1 MKSFL
6 APTYTFT
13 PGASGVGTVDLS
25 GISGFN
31 IKFLVAVIN
40 QTRGVTIYATGSTAT
55 RYTALAGTTLTL
67 FADTSDHN
75 SGDVLQVIY
84 DELNPLTADQLAAV
98 ELTESVR
105 QMQGELEILRNT
117 IGQTRVDGGG
127 RLRVLL
133 DQISGSLTLGTV
145 STLSTLTTLTNQTS
159 IGGIA
164 ANDQVP
170 ALRRLAADTLLT
182 KISLT

>member
-1 MKSFL
+1 MKSFIT
-6 APTYTFT
+6 PNYTFT
-13 PGASGVGTVDLS
+13 PGASGVGTVNLS
-25 GISGFN
+25 GIANFN
-31 IKFLVAVIN
+31 IKYLLAIIN

-67 FADTSDHN
+67 AADTANHSA
-75 SGDVLQVIY
+75 SDVLQVIY
-84 DELNPLTADQLAAV
+84 EEM
-98 ELTESVR
+98 ELTEIVR

-127 RLRVLL
+127 RLRVLI
-133 DQISGSLTLGTV
+133 DQISASLTLA
-145 STLSTLTTLTNQTS
+145 TLTNQWQ
-159 IGGIA
+159 IGGVA

>member
-31 IKFLVAVIN
+31 IKYLVAIIN

-67 FADTSDHN
+67 AADTADH
-75 SGDVLQVIY
+75 SASDVLQVIY
-84 DELNPLTADQLAAV
+84 EEM
-98 ELTESVR
+98 ELTEIVR

-127 RLRVLL
+127 RLRVLI
-133 DQISGSLTLGTV
+133 DQISASLTLATI
-145 STLSTLTTLTNQTS
+145 TTLTNQTS
-159 IGGIA
+159 IGGVA

>member
-13 PGASGVGTVDLS
+13 PGASGVGTVNLS
-25 GISGFN
+25 GIAGFN
-31 IKFLVAVIN
+31 IKFLVAIIN

-67 FADTSDHN
+67 AADTADH
-75 SGDVLQVIY
+75 SASDVLQVIY
-84 DELNPLTADQLAAV
+84 EEM
-98 ELTESVR
+98 ELTEIVR

-127 RLRVLL
+127 RLRVLI
-133 DQISGSLTLGTV
+133 DQISASLTLATI
-145 STLSTLTTLTNQTS
+145 TTLTNQTS
-159 IGGIA
+159 IGGVA

>member
-1 MKSFL
+1 MKSFIT
-6 APTYTFT
+6 PTYTFT
-13 PGASGVGTVDLS
+13 PGASGVGTVALS
-25 GISGFN
+25 GIAGFN
-31 IKFLVAVIN
+31 IKYLVAIIN

-55 RYTALAGTTLTL
+55 RYTALEGTTLTL
-67 FADTSDHN
+67 AADTADH
-75 SGDVLQVIY
+75 SASDVLQVIY
-84 DELNPLTADQLAAV
+84 EEM
-98 ELTESVR
+98 ELTEIVR

-127 RLRVLL
+127 RLRVLI
-133 DQISGSLTLGTV
+133 DQISASLTLATI
-145 STLSTLTTLTNQTS
+145 TTLTNQTS
-159 IGGIA
+159 IGGVA